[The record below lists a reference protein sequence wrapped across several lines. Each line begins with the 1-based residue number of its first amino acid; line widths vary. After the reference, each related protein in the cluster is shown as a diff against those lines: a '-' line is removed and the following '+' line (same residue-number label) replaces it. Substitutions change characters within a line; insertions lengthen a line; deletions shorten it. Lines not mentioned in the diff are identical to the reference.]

1 MNRFLKRGLIGL
13 IAGIALNVAG
23 YTMKEKGIDHYGWLM
38 IIGVILFGIGF
49 ILTLYSFMRKVEA
62 QGLIEERAEEKEKK
76 KRFRIELKKPKNVS
90 PAS

>member
-1 MNRFLKRGLIGL
+1 MNRFLKRGLICL
-13 IAGIALNVAG
+13 IAGIALNIVG
-23 YTMKEKGIDHYGWLM
+23 YAMKENNINYYGWPM
-38 IIGVILFGIGF
+38 IVGVILFGIGF

-76 KRFRIELKKPKNVS
+76 KRFRIELKKPKKIS